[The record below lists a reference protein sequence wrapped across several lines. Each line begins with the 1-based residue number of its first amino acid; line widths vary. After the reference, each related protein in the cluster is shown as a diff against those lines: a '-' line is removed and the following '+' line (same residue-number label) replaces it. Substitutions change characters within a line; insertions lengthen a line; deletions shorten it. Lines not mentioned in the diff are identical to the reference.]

1 MFSAQSLLKPVSC
14 RRLPFSSLSVQAGQ
28 TQMTDARLE
37 LADNETI
44 GPPWPQ
50 RLGTLGVFLANGLGI
65 GSWAAAIPRI
75 KADLALSDAGL
86 SFALLAFAAG
96 GIVAMPLTGL
106 LAHRLRSG
114 LASICAGFAFA
125 AAIAAIGFASSL
137 EILSATA
144 FLAGMT
150 SGVMDVAMN
159 ANASDVERR
168 WGRPLMSSF
177 HAAFS
182 LGGAAGALLGGW
194 LGAKGTALGLLG
206 PALLSSSL
214 VAVAVPFLMREGH
227 GFHGAGFAVPNRRLL
242 PLAALSFVLM
252 ATEGAVGDW
261 SGTYLARSGVD
272 PSATAAAYA
281 AFSLLMITG
290 RIVGDGIVGA
300 AGSRATVALGTLIAG
315 AGLAISAASPG
326 LVGGVIGFGL
336 VGAGLA
342 NVVPVLFSVAGR
354 IGSSP
359 AVGVASA
366 ATAGYAGLLIG
377 PVVIGAIASGVGL
390 RSTIVMLAG
399 VALFAAA
406 FASSRA
412 GGLARGR

>member
-1 MFSAQSLLKPVSC
+1 
-14 RRLPFSSLSVQAGQ
+14 
-28 TQMTDARLE
+28 
-37 LADNETI
+37 
-44 GPPWPQ
+44 
-50 RLGTLGVFLANGLGI
+50 
-65 GSWAAAIPRI
+65 
-75 KADLALSDAGL
+75 
-86 SFALLAFAAG
+86 
-96 GIVAMPLTGL
+96 
-106 LAHRLRSG
+106 
-114 LASICAGFAFA
+114 
-125 AAIAAIGFASSL
+125 
-137 EILSATA
+137 
-144 FLAGMT
+144 
-150 SGVMDVAMN
+150 
-159 ANASDVERR
+159 
-168 WGRPLMSSF
+168 
-177 HAAFS
+177 
-182 LGGAAGALLGGW
+182 LGGW
-194 LGAKGTALGLLG
+194 LGARGTALGLLG
-206 PALLSSSL
+206 PALLSSLL

-252 ATEGAVGDW
+252 ATEGAGGDW

-300 AGSRATVALGTLIAG
+300 AGSRATVALGALIAG
-315 AGLAISAASPG
+315 AGLAISAAWPG
-326 LVGGVIGFGL
+326 LVGGAIGFGL

-390 RSTIVMLAG
+390 RSTIIMLAG
-399 VALFAAA
+399 LALLAAV
-406 FASSRA
+406 FASSRV
-412 GGLARGR
+412 GGLVRGR

>member
-1 MFSAQSLLKPVSC
+1 MI
-14 RRLPFSSLSVQAGQ
+14 
-28 TQMTDARLE
+28 DARLE
-37 LADNETI
+37 LADKTSI

-50 RLGTLGVFLANGLGI
+50 RLGTLSVFLANGLGI

-75 KADLALSDAGL
+75 KADLALSDGAL

-114 LASICAGFAFA
+114 PASIAGGFAFA
-125 AAIAAIGFASSL
+125 AAIAAIGFSPSL
-137 EILSATA
+137 EILCATVL
-144 FLAGMT
+144 LAGMT

-168 WGRPLMSSF
+168 SGRPLMSSF

-182 LGGAAGALLGGW
+182 LGGAAGAVLGGW
-194 LGAKGTALGLLG
+194 LGARGTALGLLG
-206 PALLSSSL
+206 PALVSSL
-214 VAVAVPFLMREGH
+214 LVAIAVPFLMRERQ
-227 GFHGAGFAVPNRRLL
+227 GFHGAGFAMPNRRLL
-242 PLAALSFVLM
+242 PLAALSFVVM

-261 SGTYLARSGVD
+261 SGTYLARSGVG
-272 PSATAAAYA
+272 SGATASAYA

-290 RIVGDGIVGA
+290 RVVGDGLVGA
-300 AGSRATVALGTLIAG
+300 AGSRATVGFGALLAA
-315 AGLAISAASPG
+315 AGLAITAAWPG
-326 LVGGVIGFGL
+326 LAGGVIGFGL

-377 PVVIGAIASGVGL
+377 PVIIGAVASGAGL

-399 VALFAAA
+399 VALLAAVFAA
-406 FASSRA
+406 SKA
-412 GGLARGR
+412 GGLARER

>member
-1 MFSAQSLLKPVSC
+1 L
-14 RRLPFSSLSVQAGQ
+14 
-28 TQMTDARLE
+28 
-37 LADNETI
+37 
-44 GPPWPQ
+44 
-50 RLGTLGVFLANGLGI
+50 
-65 GSWAAAIPRI
+65 
-75 KADLALSDAGL
+75 
-86 SFALLAFAAG
+86 
-96 GIVAMPLTGL
+96 
-106 LAHRLRSG
+106 
-114 LASICAGFAFA
+114 AFA

-214 VAVAVPFLMREGH
+214 VAVAVPFLMREGR
-227 GFHGAGFAVPNRRLL
+227 GFHGAGFAVPNRHLL

-399 VALFAAA
+399 VALLAAV

-412 GGLARGR
+412 GGLVRGR

>member
-1 MFSAQSLLKPVSC
+1 MI
-14 RRLPFSSLSVQAGQ
+14 
-28 TQMTDARLE
+28 DARIE
-37 LADNETI
+37 LAPDRTVA
-44 GPPWPQ
+44 PPWPQ
-50 RLGTLGVFLANGLGI
+50 RLATLSVFLANGLGI
-65 GSWAAAIPRI
+65 GSWAAAIPRV

-86 SFALLAFAAG
+86 SAALLAFAAG

-114 LASICAGFAFA
+114 LASIVGGFAFA
-125 AAIAAIGFASSL
+125 AAIAAIGSARSL

-182 LGGAAGALLGGW
+182 LGGATGALLGGW
-194 LGAKGTALGLLG
+194 LGEKGTALGLVG
-206 PALLSSSL
+206 PALLSSLL
-214 VAVAVPFLMREGH
+214 VAIAVPFLMREGH
-227 GFHGAGFAVPNRRLL
+227 GFSGSGFVAPSRRLL
-242 PLAALSFVLM
+242 PLAALSFVVM

-261 SGTYLARSGVD
+261 SGTYLARSGVN
-272 PSATAAAYA
+272 PGATAAAYA

-290 RIVGDGIVGA
+290 RLVGDGIVGA
-300 AGSRATVALGTLIAG
+300 AGPRATVGLGALVAA
-315 AGLAISAASPG
+315 AGLAISATWPG
-326 LVGGVIGFGL
+326 LAGGVLGFGL

-342 NVVPVLFSVAGR
+342 NAVPVLFSVAGR
-354 IGSSP
+354 TGLSP

-366 ATAGYAGLLIG
+366 ATSGYAGLLIG
-377 PVVIGAIASGVGL
+377 PVVIGAAASAVGL

-399 VALFAAA
+399 IALIAAM

-412 GGLARGR
+412 GGLVRGQ

>member
-1 MFSAQSLLKPVSC
+1 MI
-14 RRLPFSSLSVQAGQ
+14 
-28 TQMTDARLE
+28 DARLE
-37 LADNETI
+37 TAASKRI
-44 GPPWPQ
+44 GLLWPQ
-50 RLGTLGVFLANGLGI
+50 RLGTLSVFLANGLGI
-65 GSWAAAIPRI
+65 GAWAAAIPRV

-114 LASICAGFAFA
+114 PASIVAGFAFA
-125 AAIAAIGFASSL
+125 AAIAAIGFTRSL
-137 EILSATA
+137 ESLSATA
-144 FLAGMT
+144 CLAGMT

-168 WGRPLMSSF
+168 WGRPIMSSF

-182 LGGAAGALLGGW
+182 LGGAGGAALGGW
-194 LGAKGTALGLLG
+194 LEERGTALGLLG
-206 PALLSSSL
+206 PAILSALL
-214 VAVAVPFLMREGH
+214 VAIAVPFLMGEGH
-227 GFHGAGFAVPNRRLL
+227 GFRGAGFAAPSRRLL
-242 PLAALSFVLM
+242 PLAALTFVLM

-261 SGTYLARSGVD
+261 SGTYLARSGV
-272 PSATAAAYA
+272 AVGLTAAGYA

-290 RIVGDGIVGA
+290 RLVGDGIVGA
-300 AGSRATVALGTLIAG
+300 AGARATIGLGALIAA
-315 AGLAISAASPG
+315 AGLAISAAWPG
-326 LVGGVIGFGL
+326 LAGGVLGFGL

-354 IGSSP
+354 VGSSP

-377 PVVIGAIASGVGL
+377 PVVIGAIASAVGL
-390 RSTIVMLAG
+390 RSTIVMLAA
-399 VALFAAA
+399 VALISAAL
-406 FASSRA
+406 ASSKA
-412 GGLARGR
+412 GGLRGQ

>member
-1 MFSAQSLLKPVSC
+1 M
-14 RRLPFSSLSVQAGQ
+14 
-28 TQMTDARLE
+28 MDARLE
-37 LADNETI
+37 PAADRRTARL
-44 GPPWPQ
+44 WPQ
-50 RLGTLGVFLANGLGI
+50 RLGTLSVFLANGLGI
-65 GSWAAAIPRI
+65 GAWAAAIPRV
-75 KADLALSDAGL
+75 KADLALSDAWL

-106 LAHRLRSG
+106 VAHRLRSG
-114 LASICAGFAFA
+114 SASIAAGFAFA
-125 AAIAAIGFASSL
+125 AAIAAIGFSRSL
-137 EILSATA
+137 EVLSAIA
-144 FLAGMT
+144 CLAGMT

-168 WGRPLMSSF
+168 SGKPLMSSF

-182 LGGAAGALLGGW
+182 LGGAAGAVLGGW
-194 LGAKGTALGLLG
+194 LGARGTALGLFG
-206 PALLSSSL
+206 PALLSSLL

-227 GFHGAGFAVPNRRLL
+227 GFHGAGFALPNRRLF
-242 PLAALSFVLM
+242 PLAALSFVVM
-252 ATEGAVGDW
+252 ATEGSVGDW
-261 SGTYLARSGVD
+261 SGTYLARSGVNVG
-272 PSATAAAYA
+272 ATASGYA

-300 AGSRATVALGTLIAG
+300 AGPRATVALGALIAG
-315 AGLAISAASPG
+315 AGLGISALWPG
-326 LVGGVIGFGL
+326 LAGGVIGFGL

-377 PVVIGAIASGVGL
+377 PVVIGAVASGVGL

-399 VALFAAA
+399 VALVAAV
-406 FASSRA
+406 FASSKA

>member
-1 MFSAQSLLKPVSC
+1 MI
-14 RRLPFSSLSVQAGQ
+14 
-28 TQMTDARLE
+28 DARLE
-37 LADNETI
+37 LAPDRTTA
-44 GPPWPQ
+44 PPRRQ
-50 RLGTLGVFLANGLGI
+50 RLAILSVFLANGLGI
-65 GSWAAAIPRI
+65 GSWAAAIPRF

-96 GIVAMPLTGL
+96 GIIAMPLTGL
-106 LAHRLRSG
+106 LAHRFRSG
-114 LASICAGFAFA
+114 LASIVGGFAFA
-125 AAIAAIGFASSL
+125 AAIGAIGFAPSL
-137 EILSATA
+137 EILSATV

-168 WGRPLMSSF
+168 SGRPLMSSF

-194 LGAKGTALGLLG
+194 LGARGNALGLLG
-206 PALLSSSL
+206 PALLSSLL
-214 VAVAVPFLMREGH
+214 VALAVPFLMREGG
-227 GFHGAGFAVPNRRLL
+227 GFHGAGFAVPSRRLL
-242 PLAALSFVLM
+242 PLAVLSFVLM
-252 ATEGAVGDW
+252 GTEGAVGDW

-272 PSATAAAYA
+272 PGATAAAYA

-290 RIVGDGIVGA
+290 RIVGDRIVGA
-300 AGSRATVALGTLIAG
+300 AGSRATVGFGALLAG
-315 AGLAISAASPG
+315 AGLAISAAWPG
-326 LVGGVIGFGL
+326 LAGGVIGFGL

-342 NVVPVLFSVAGR
+342 NVIPVLFSVAGR
-354 IGSSP
+354 VGSSP

-377 PVVIGAIASGVGL
+377 PVVIGAVASGIGL
-390 RSTIVMLAG
+390 RPTIVMLAG
-399 VALFAAA
+399 VALLSAV

-412 GGLARGR
+412 GGLRREG

>member
-1 MFSAQSLLKPVSC
+1 
-14 RRLPFSSLSVQAGQ
+14 
-28 TQMTDARLE
+28 MTDVRLE
-37 LADNETI
+37 SAANEEI
-44 GPPWPQ
+44 GPLWRP
-50 RLGTLGVFLANGLGI
+50 RLGTLSVFLANGLGI
-65 GSWAAAIPRI
+65 GAWAAAIPRVR
-75 KADLALSDAGL
+75 ADLALSDAGL
-86 SFALLAFAAG
+86 SLALLAFAAG

-114 LASICAGFAFA
+114 RASVVAGFAFA
-125 AAIAAIGFASSL
+125 AAVAAIGLAGSL
-137 EILSATA
+137 ATLSAMA
-144 FLAGMT
+144 CLAGMT

-168 WGRPLMSSF
+168 VGRPLMSSF

-194 LGAKGTALGLLG
+194 LGESRTALGLSG
-206 PALLSSSL
+206 
-214 VAVAVPFLMREGH
+214 
-227 GFHGAGFAVPNRRLL
+227 
-242 PLAALSFVLM
+242 SFVVM

-261 SGTYLARSGVD
+261 SGTYLARSGVG
-272 PSATAAAYA
+272 SGATASAYA

-290 RIVGDGIVGA
+290 RVVGDGIVGV
-300 AGSRATVALGTLIAG
+300 AGSRATVGFGALLAG
-315 AGLAISAASPG
+315 AGLAISAAWPG
-326 LVGGVIGFGL
+326 LAGGVIGFGL

-377 PVVIGAIASGVGL
+377 PVVIGAAASAAGL
-390 RSTIVMLAG
+390 RPTIVMLAG
-399 VALFAAA
+399 VALVSAL
-406 FASSRA
+406 FASSKA
-412 GGLARGR
+412 GGLRGE

>member
-1 MFSAQSLLKPVSC
+1 MI
-14 RRLPFSSLSVQAGQ
+14 
-28 TQMTDARLE
+28 DARLE
-37 LADNETI
+37 LADKRSI

-50 RLGTLGVFLANGLGI
+50 RLGTLSVFLANGLGI
-65 GSWAAAIPRI
+65 GSWAAAIPRV

-114 LASICAGFAFA
+114 PASIVGGFAFA
-125 AAIAAIGFASSL
+125 AAIAAIGFSPSL

-144 FLAGMT
+144 LLAGMT

-182 LGGAAGALLGGW
+182 FGGAAGAVLGGW
-194 LGAKGTALGLLG
+194 LGARGTALGLLG
-206 PALLSSSL
+206 PALLSSLL
-214 VAVAVPFLMREGH
+214 VAIAVPFLMREGQ

-261 SGTYLARSGVD
+261 SGTYLARSGVG
-272 PSATAAAYA
+272 SGATASAYA

-290 RIVGDGIVGA
+290 RVVGDGLVGA
-300 AGSRATVALGTLIAG
+300 AGSRATVGFGALLAA
-315 AGLAISAASPG
+315 AGLAITAAWPG
-326 LVGGVIGFGL
+326 LAGGVIGFGL

-366 ATAGYAGLLIG
+366 ATSGYAGLLIG
-377 PVVIGAIASGVGL
+377 PVIIGAIASAVGL
-390 RSTIVMLAG
+390 RPTIVMLAG
-399 VALFAAA
+399 VALLSALFAA
-406 FASSRA
+406 SKA

>member
-1 MFSAQSLLKPVSC
+1 MIDAHLKPAVDH
-14 RRLPFSSLSVQAGQ
+14 G
-28 TQMTDARLE
+28 
-37 LADNETI
+37 I
-44 GPPWPQ
+44 GLLWPQ
-50 RLGTLGVFLANGLGI
+50 RLGTLSVFLANGLGI
-65 GSWAAAIPRI
+65 GAWAAAIPRV

-86 SFALLAFAAG
+86 SFVLLAFAAG

-114 LASICAGFAFA
+114 PASIVAGFAFA
-125 AAIAAIGFASSL
+125 GAIAAIGFTRSL
-137 EILSATA
+137 EILSAIA
-144 FLAGMT
+144 CLAGMT

-182 LGGAAGALLGGW
+182 LGGASGAVLGGW
-194 LGAKGTALGLLG
+194 LGERGTALGLLG
-206 PALLSSSL
+206 PALLSSLL
-214 VAVAVPFLMREGH
+214 VAIAVPFLMREGH
-227 GFHGAGFAVPNRRLL
+227 GFHGAGFAAPSRCLL
-242 PLAALSFVLM
+242 PLAALTFVLM
-252 ATEGAVGDW
+252 ATEGSVGDW
-261 SGTYLARSGVD
+261 SGTYLARSGVAVG
-272 PSATAAAYA
+272 ATAVGYA

-290 RIVGDGIVGA
+290 RLVGDGIVGA
-300 AGSRATVALGTLIAG
+300 AGARATIGLGALIAA
-315 AGLAISAASPG
+315 AGLAISAAWPG
-326 LVGGVIGFGL
+326 LAGGVIGFGL

-354 IGSSP
+354 VGSSP

-377 PVVIGAIASGVGL
+377 PVVIGAIASAVGL

-399 VALFAAA
+399 VALISAA
-406 FASSRA
+406 FASSKA
-412 GGLARGR
+412 GGLRGQ

>member
-1 MFSAQSLLKPVSC
+1 MI
-14 RRLPFSSLSVQAGQ
+14 
-28 TQMTDARLE
+28 DARLE
-37 LADNETI
+37 LAPDKTSM
-44 GPPWPQ
+44 PPWPQ
-50 RLGTLGVFLANGLGI
+50 RLGTLSVFLANGLGI

-106 LAHRLRSG
+106 LAHRFRSG
-114 LASICAGFAFA
+114 LASILGGFAFA
-125 AAIAAIGFASSL
+125 AAIVAIGFASSL
-137 EILSATA
+137 VILSAMA

-194 LGAKGTALGLLG
+194 LGARGTAWGLLG
-206 PALLSSSL
+206 PALLSSLL
-214 VAVAVPFLMREGH
+214 VAVAVPFLVREGH
-227 GFHGAGFAVPNRRLL
+227 GFHGAGFALPNRRLL
-242 PLAALSFVLM
+242 PLAVLSFVVM

-261 SGTYLARSGVD
+261 SGTYLARSGVG
-272 PSATAAAYA
+272 SGATASAYA

-290 RIVGDGIVGA
+290 RIFGDGLVGA
-300 AGSRATVALGTLIAG
+300 AGSRATVGFGALLAG
-315 AGLAISAASPG
+315 AGLAISAAWPG
-326 LVGGVIGFGL
+326 LAGGVIGFGL

-342 NVVPVLFSVAGR
+342 NVIPVLFSVAGR
-354 IGSSP
+354 IVSSP

-377 PVVIGAIASGVGL
+377 PVIIGAVASGVGL
-390 RSTIVMLAG
+390 RPTIVMLAG
-399 VALFAAA
+399 VALFSAL
-406 FASSRA
+406 FASSKA
-412 GGLARGR
+412 GGLRGQ